1 MRSDTPVR
9 VAVWGVGAHTTKRIL
24 PALTAC
30 SAVELAGV
38 TSRRADVA
46 AAAAAQHGG
55 RVWTE
60 PAAMLADPAV
70 DAVYVATPTG
80 VHAGHIAA
88 ALAAGKHVWCEK
100 SLTRDP
106 ADAVRLVAQARAAG
120 LALCEGFMFRHHP
133 HHARVAELLPA
144 IGPIASLSA
153 RFGIP
158 HLDPSNFRYAAAQ
171 GGGALLDVG
180 CYPLAAALALLEG
193 PLEVVAADL
202 IAGPGYEV
210 DTEGWAVVRAAGGAR
225 AHLEWGYGLG
235 YRNELSLWGH
245 AGSLETQRF
254 FSKLPDHAPVIDV
267 LDRSGARRSEVAAA
281 VDAFVPMFTAFA
293 ATAVDGTARRREW
306 ADVEAQ
312 ARLMAAV
319 LAVARAQGR

>member
-1 MRSDTPVR
+1 MRSEPVR

-30 SAVELAGV
+30 DAVELAGV
-38 TSRRADVA
+38 TTRRADAGA
-46 AAAAAQHGG
+46 AAVARHGG
-55 RVWTE
+55 RVWIE
-60 PAAMLADPAV
+60 PQAMLADPAV
-70 DAVYVATPTG
+70 DAVYIATPTG
-80 VHAGHIAA
+80 VHDEHIAA

-100 SLTRDP
+100 SLTSDP
-106 ADAVRLVAQARAAG
+106 ADAVRRIAQARAAG

-133 HHARVAELLPA
+133 HRARVAELLPA
-144 IGPIASLSA
+144 IGAIASLGA

-158 HLDPSNFRYAAAQ
+158 HLDPGNFRYAQAQ

-202 IAGPGYEV
+202 IAAPGYEV
-210 DTEGWAVVRAAGGAR
+210 DTEGWAVLRAAGGAR

-235 YRNELSLWGH
+235 YRNELSIWGRD
-245 AGSLETQRF
+245 GSLETQRF

-267 LDRSGARRSEVAAA
+267 IDRSGARRSEVAPAL
-281 VDAFVPMFTAFA
+281 DAFVAMFTAFA
-293 ATAVDGTARRREW
+293 ATVADGEARRREW
-306 ADVEAQ
+306 DDVLAQ
-312 ARLMAAV
+312 ARLMAGV
-319 LAVARAQGR
+319 LAAARA